1 MGRSGRRR
9 LAAAALVVCAGAT
22 AAFVPTGVA
31 ERTGA
36 RSAAVRCSSTVN
48 VKIGDADGGARLF
61 FSKGKVTIR
70 AGSCVRWVW
79 TGVLPHGVL
88 GSGFQSK
95 IREAPFRYR
104 KRFARARS
112 RPYSILCA
120 VHSSMRMKVVVR
132 PR

>member
-1 MGRSGRRR
+1 MRCSGARR
-9 LAAAALVVCAGAT
+9 LAAALLLCAAAAAALAPAHAAERSAAGA
-22 AAFVPTGVA
+22 
-31 ERTGA
+31 
-36 RSAAVRCSSTVN
+36 AAVRCSSTVN

-79 TGVLPHGVL
+79 TGVLPHSVL
-88 GSGFQSK
+88 GPGFESK
-95 IREAPFRYR
+95 VRMAPFRYR

-112 RPYSILCA
+112 TPISIICGI
-120 VHSSMRMKVVVR
+120 HHSMRMKVAVR